1 MIAQDSP
8 TGFVVAVTRWRWG
21 PVFCEK
27 WGELWVF
34 IVVHACVGVLD
45 YKKTINQGFS
55 RLFIII
61 IPMAVMYGQYL
72 EAFVLVG
79 FLFCNLGYV
88 IEERRVFYYWQDR
101 VRVLLKSSIKSFAKR
116 YRHHPTGES
125 LTIKKPPDR
134 E

>member
-1 MIAQDSP
+1 MLI
-8 TGFVVAVTRWRWG
+8 
-21 PVFCEK
+21 
-27 WGELWVF
+27 
-34 IVVHACVGVLD
+34 D
-45 YKKTINQGFS
+45 YKKAINQGFS
-55 RLFIII
+55 RLFLIVIIA
-61 IPMAVMYGQYL
+61 MAGMYDHYL